1 MRFGLLILAL
11 MGIVSVQAQKTYT
24 NPVYASDF
32 PDPSVQRGEDGLFYS
47 YATGPRC
54 RKSKDLVTWESVNS
68 VISRPTWNDTT
79 YVNAEGN
86 KVTDYYSFW
95 ACDVSQIDD
104 KYIMYYACALW
115 GNGTRTGIGVATGNT
130 LTKFTDKGKLFR
142 STEIGVHNSIDPV
155 YIEEKDKKY
164 LAWGSFHDIY
174 IAELTDDG
182 LKIKD
187 FNKKTKIAGGAFEGA
202 MFHKRGNYY
211 YLICSVGSC
220 CEGVN
225 STYKTVVGRATS
237 LTGPYKNKQGGSM
250 FDNNYT
256 TIIKGN
262 TRWKGTGHNSEIVTD
277 DNGNDWLL
285 YHAYDANNPDKG
297 RMMLLDKITWSSD
310 GWPSINDGTPT
321 TTAQPAPVFYTGD
334 GANKSF
340 RFKNLDFAK
349 SNFKFWT
356 AKTSEDCTAKS
367 GAGSVFCPLVSVKN
381 GGEFDIYQ
389 TKSDL
394 PNGLYEIKMNAFDTH
409 YNAAV
414 YVNSVET
421 LVHNETQSNTLPTN
435 DNTISLQFL
444 RDNYVRKAYGLV
456 TNGTL
461 RIGMRSVN
469 PFESS
474 ERFYLGGMQVI
485 YREKNAT
492 ALASVLNSYYAMADS
507 VNKKDKVFYAGYRS
521 ALQQYRITAEESKD
535 NEVRYNQLLSIHH
548 TLDSIDG
555 SIILYDSLQ
564 NQIEWMEEQN
574 NRGEAGGFSNE
585 TVKNTLNEAKTA
597 WNNMS
602 YTDAQV
608 KDLITRMQ
616 ECVHD
621 MNYSYEKGDGTIDNP
636 YIISRPEQLM
646 NMHNV
651 MVAEKMLYF
660 AMEADVDM
668 AGFEW
673 EQLNTS
679 ANKYRHWINF
689 DGRGHIIRNLKPADQ
704 SGYPSFFGI
713 LCGEC
718 RNVGFVDAE
727 VTSTASGAG
736 ILCGYMGHSTFKDSE
751 GNQLPVVVEN
761 CYFTGKITSKGYVGV
776 LGGTLNNSPITIKNV
791 YSVVD
796 IIGNGMSG
804 NYCGGI
810 VGRVRTGLTIEN
822 CYSAGDIEAPIA
834 APIAAGGQ
842 NASTPG
848 TIFTNVIAWNK
859 DIKGTKEES
868 TVVPFAVTAEADIL
882 TNTYVFAD
890 MKINGENIEEG
901 KTHTE
906 LQDIAKTW
914 GTPWHSDPT
923 AGNGYPILQW
933 QYERGDYKEICG
945 FELTDGIES
954 IPSAGNKLTEN
965 QIYDLSGRK
974 VNKPGRGLY
983 IVNGKKVIY

>member
-1 MRFGLLILAL
+1 MRIGFFLLAL
-11 MGIVSVQAQKTYT
+11 LGFMSVHAQKTYT

-32 PDPSVQRGEDGLFYS
+32 PDPSVQRGDDGYFYS

-54 RKSKDLVTWESVNS
+54 RRSKDLVNWESVNS
-68 VISRPTWNDTT
+68 VIDRPTWNDTT
-79 YVNAEGN
+79 YIDADGN
-86 KVTDYYSFW
+86 RKTDYYSFW
-95 ACDVSQIDD
+95 ACDVSQVEDR
-104 KYIMYYACALW
+104 YVMYYACALW

-130 LTKFTDKGKLFR
+130 LTKFTDRGKLFR

-187 FNKKTKIAGGAFEGA
+187 FKKKTKIAGGAFEGA

-237 LTGPYKNKQGGSM
+237 LTGPYLNKDGGKM

-277 DNGNDWLL
+277 DEGNDWLL
-285 YHAYDANNPDKG
+285 YHAYDANDPDKG
-297 RMMLLDKITWSSD
+297 RMMLLDKITWTSD
-310 GWPSINDGTPT
+310 NWPTINNNTPT
-321 TTAQPAPVFYTGD
+321 TTAQPAPVFYSGD
-334 GANKSF
+334 GANMTYRF
-340 RFKNLDFAK
+340 RNLDFAK

-356 AKTSEDCTAKS
+356 VKKSDDCTAAS
-367 GAGSVFCPLVSVKN
+367 GTGSVFCPLGSAQK
-381 GGEFDIYQ
+381 GGTFDVYQ
-389 TKSDL
+389 TRSNM
-394 PNGLYEIKMNAFDTH
+394 PNGLYEVKAETYDTH
-409 YNAAV
+409 YNATV
-414 YVNSVET
+414 YVNKVET
-421 LVHNETQSNTLPTN
+421 VVHNDAQPATLPTV

-444 RDNYVRKAYGLV
+444 RGKYGRKMYGLV

-461 RIGMRSVN
+461 RIGMRSIN
-469 PFESS
+469 PLDPS
-474 ERFYLGGMQVI
+474 ERFYIANMQVI

-492 ALASVLNSYYAMADS
+492 ALASVLESYYAMSDS
-507 VNKKDKVFYAGYRS
+507 ILKKDNAFYTGYRK
-521 ALQQYRITAEESKD
+521 ALQQYRITAEGSED
-535 NEVRYNQLLSIHH
+535 NEERYSQLLAIHH
-548 TLDSIDG
+548 TLDSIEN

-564 NQIEWMEEQN
+564 RQIEWMEGQV
-574 NRGEAGGFSNE
+574 NRAEAGGFINE
-585 TVKNTLNEAKTA
+585 PVKNTLEEAKNA
-597 WNNMS
+597 WNSMS
-602 YTDAQV
+602 YTDEEV
-608 KDLITRMQ
+608 EKLIARMQ
-616 ECVHD
+616 ECVHN
-621 MNYSYEKGDGTIDNP
+621 MNYSYEKGDGTAENP
-636 YIISRPEQLM
+636 YIISRPEQM
-646 NMHNV
+646 MHMHSV
-651 MVAEKMLYF
+651 MVTEQMLYF

-673 EQLNTS
+673 KQLNTS

-689 DGRGHIIRNLKPADQ
+689 DGRGHIIRNLKPVDA

-727 VTSTASGAG
+727 VNSTASGAG
-736 ILCGYMGHSTFKDSE
+736 VLCGYMGHSTFKDSE

-776 LGGTLNNSPITIKNV
+776 LGGTLNNSPITIRNV

-796 IIGNGMSG
+796 IVGNGMSG

-822 CYSAGDIEAPIA
+822 SYSAGNIEAPIA
-834 APIAAGGQ
+834 APISAGGQ
-842 NASTPG
+842 NTSTPG
-848 TIFTNVIAWNK
+848 SIFTNVIAWNK
-859 DIKGTKEES
+859 EINGTKEES

-882 TNTYVFAD
+882 TNTYIFAD
-890 MKINGENIEEG
+890 MKVNGETVEQG
-901 KTHTE
+901 KSHTE

-914 GTPWHSDPT
+914 GSPWHSDPT

-945 FELTDGIES
+945 FSLADGIES
-954 IPSAGNKLTEN
+954 VTSAENGYSDN

-974 VNKPGRGLY
+974 VTKPGRGLY